1 MMAPIAYI
9 AIPTSRWLGP
19 AGVLLLAAL
28 ILLLW
33 SYRRARPLRGF
44 HRVCFALKTLGV
56 LILALW
62 LLEPMWIGRRAKAG
76 ANSLAILAD
85 NSSTMTIRDVG
96 QTKRRGDFL
105 REALDTETAGWL
117 AKLAENFEIRR
128 YFFDSRLHRT
138 LDFSELAFDGQ
149 ASAIGTNL
157 RVLADR
163 FQDKPLAGI
172 LLMTDG
178 NPTDLSTPAYD
189 LSGLPPVYPVV
200 VGHRDPPKD
209 IAVTNVSVTQ
219 TAFEDA
225 PVTIQA
231 DVAVT
236 GFAGQTISVDLKDS
250 TGAVVQTKKWLL
262 KKRHDKQ
269 RFRFRLRPQRAGVL
283 FYTIAA
289 NAARLPAESAEQEN
303 RSQEATLLNN
313 QRTVVVK
320 RDEGPY
326 RILYVTG
333 RPNWEYK
340 FLRRAI
346 EEDEQ
351 IHLVGLIR
359 AAKREPKYDW
369 RGRAGEQSNPLFRGY
384 DTQNQEQT
392 EEYDQPVLV
401 RLNTRDA
408 EELRDGFPRTAEELY
423 AYHAVILDDI
433 EAEFFLRDQMDL
445 IRRFVSER
453 GGGFLMLGGKES
465 FQQGQYAHTPIS
477 SILPVYLDRLP
488 ESPRIKRTRMALT
501 RGGWLQPWAR
511 LRDNEQAERERL
523 RAMPDFRVL
532 NRLRGVKP
540 GAQVI
545 ATVDDERD
553 ARYPALIVQRFGN
566 GRSAALPIGD
576 VWRWGLQSPEMR
588 EDMEKFWRQTLRW
601 LVANVPQRI
610 SVEVVQG
617 VDLAQQAVRLRVYAR
632 DKDFQPLDNVFAEI
646 EIQRPAGDSIRL
658 NAQPVAHQGG
668 VFETTLVSR
677 ASGGYSVHAVITDAE
692 GNRIGAAETGW
703 AVDLLAQEFA
713 SLQVNRALLEDIA
726 RQTGGRVVELDELDR
741 FARMLPHLQ
750 VPITT
755 TWSKPLFDLPGLG
768 PAAFLLVLI
777 CFGSEWALRRWK
789 GMP

>member
-1 MMAPIAYI
+1 M
-9 AIPTSRWLGP
+9 
-19 AGVLLLAAL
+19 
-28 ILLLW
+28 
-33 SYRRARPLRGF
+33 
-44 HRVCFALKTLGV
+44 
-56 LILALW
+56 
-62 LLEPMWIGRRAKAG
+62 
-76 ANSLAILAD
+76 
-85 NSSTMTIRDVG
+85 
-96 QTKRRGDFL
+96 
-105 REALDTETAGWL
+105 
-117 AKLAENFEIRR
+117 
-128 YFFDSRLHRT
+128 
-138 LDFSELAFDGQ
+138 
-149 ASAIGTNL
+149 
-157 RVLADR
+157 
-163 FQDKPLAGI
+163 
-172 LLMTDG
+172 
-178 NPTDLSTPAYD
+178 
-189 LSGLPPVYPVV
+189 
-200 VGHRDPPKD
+200 
-209 IAVTNVSVTQ
+209 
-219 TAFEDA
+219 
-225 PVTIQA
+225 
-231 DVAVT
+231 
-236 GFAGQTISVDLKDS
+236 
-250 TGAVVQTKKWLL
+250 
-262 KKRHDKQ
+262 
-269 RFRFRLRPQRAGVL
+269 
-283 FYTIAA
+283 
-289 NAARLPAESAEQEN
+289 
-303 RSQEATLLNN
+303 
-313 QRTVVVK
+313 VK

-346 EEDEQ
+346 EDDEQ
-351 IHLVGLIR
+351 IHLVALIR
-359 AAKREPKYDW
+359 VAKREPKYDW

-392 EEYDQPVLV
+392 QEYDQPVLV
-401 RLNTRDA
+401 RLNTRDGD
-408 EELRDGFPRTAEELY
+408 ELRDGFPRTAEELY
-423 AYHAVILDDI
+423 AYHAIILDDVD
-433 EAEFFLRDQMDL
+433 AEFFLRDQMDL

-477 SILPVYLDRLP
+477 NILPVYLDPLP
-488 ESPRIKRTRMALT
+488 ESSRIKRTRMALT

-511 LRDNEQAERERL
+511 LRDNEQAERARL
-523 RAMPDFRVL
+523 EDMPDFRVL
-532 NRLRGVKP
+532 NRLRGMKP

-553 ARYPALIVQRFGN
+553 APYPALVVQRFGN

-601 LVANVPQRI
+601 LVANVPQRT

-617 VDLAQQAVRLRVYAR
+617 TDLAQQAVRLRIHAR

-646 EIQRPAGDSIRL
+646 EIQRPGGDSIRL

-677 ASGGYSVHAVITDAE
+677 ASGGYGVHVVITDSE

-703 AVDLLAQEFA
+703 ATDLLAKEFA

-741 FARMLPHLQ
+741 FARTLPHLQ

-768 PAAFLLVLI
+768 PLAFLLVLT